1 MPGRPLALHREPY
14 RASIRCLLRTSLGCP
29 PDVILPSGFLI
40 NHLVLIYLCNSRNN
54 FYLKMEYLKA
64 IIDKT
69 KGTEEEISKN

>member
-1 MPGRPLALHREPY
+1 M
-14 RASIRCLLRTSLGCP
+14 SLGCP

-40 NHLVLIYLCNSRNN
+40 NHLVLIYLCNFRNN